1 MPGQR
6 GVPGADMSGMHVVT
20 RVGDE
25 HFAFPVSQVEEAVD
39 APAIARVS
47 ALPAGML
54 GQLLH
59 RGRMVAAWDAAWA
72 FRIGTPRGIAE
83 TGVALVLRDGP
94 RRVAFVVDDAL
105 GMARVDPAGLR
116 PVPEGA
122 DLDGVLRGVC
132 RLEEVGHT
140 LVNVVR
146 VEVLADMVAPRG
158 SIMHGV
164 T

>member
-1 MPGQR
+1 MTVL
-6 GVPGADMSGMHVVT
+6 GVAGADVRGLHIVT
-20 RVGDE
+20 RVGGE

-39 APAIARVS
+39 APAVARV
-47 ALPAGML
+47 PAPPTGML
-54 GQLLH
+54 GQLVH

-72 FRIGTPRGIAE
+72 FRLRASTEVAA

-94 RRVAFVVDDAL
+94 RCVAFVVDDVL

-116 PVPEGA
+116 PVPEDA

-132 RLEEVGHT
+132 RLEEMGHA

-146 VEVLADMVAPRG
+146 VDVLAAIVAPG
-158 SIMHGV
+158 GTIMHGV